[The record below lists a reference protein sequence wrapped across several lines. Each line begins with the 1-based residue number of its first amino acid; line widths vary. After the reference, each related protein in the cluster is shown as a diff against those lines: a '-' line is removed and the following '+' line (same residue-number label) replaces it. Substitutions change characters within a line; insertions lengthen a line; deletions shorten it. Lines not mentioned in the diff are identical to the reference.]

1 MIRKRWI
8 SLSCTLFL
16 LVLGALAGCQSKE
29 AVKESRLFGGLVTAA
44 QEGDKEI
51 WTGWLRDSQGK
62 EVTLFKFTVSD
73 AQVKQNYS
81 LFPRRFF
88 AWGPKYL
95 AHCGAEQ
102 KDVILIDYKT
112 QKEIFRQQLPERA
125 TYLSA
130 QPQGDKFLVATEK
143 ALYLLQPGEGSS
155 FTLKRLKEG
164 VFHWPAL
171 SPDGQQV
178 AAGKEGGKEP
188 KGPSVEKKL
197 SPDQVGKRPGVALV
211 ILDVSSGEE
220 REMLSPFLDRQV
232 PDTTYRIITSVAWSP
247 DGKRVVAGTTSP
259 ADPRIER
266 LVSVDVANGQVHE
279 LLETTQ
285 LYTPPGSF
293 TPDGKYYLFSQGK
306 PDYRE
311 FLGEGDQYTG
321 PRVSEPFRAK
331 IGLLEVESGKISY
344 LQNIPP
350 DLHAYWPLTEAKT
363 DLYFH
368 DSDPGGYIYFLD
380 QDHYNWVRF
389 LPEGSLPATGVYR
402 VPLQGGQPERL
413 FEVRGLVSYAVFL

>member
-1 MIRKRWI
+1 VPTER
-8 SLSCTLFL
+8 
-16 LVLGALAGCQSKE
+16 
-29 AVKESRLFGGLVTAA
+29 
-44 QEGDKEI
+44 
-51 WTGWLRDSQGK
+51 
-62 EVTLFKFTVSD
+62 
-73 AQVKQNYS
+73 
-81 LFPRRFF
+81 
-88 AWGPKYL
+88 
-95 AHCGAEQ
+95 
-102 KDVILIDYKT
+102 

-143 ALYLLQPGEGSS
+143 AFYLLQPAEGSS

-178 AAGKEGGKEP
+178 AAGKGGGKEREAA
-188 KGPSVEKKL
+188 SVVKKL
-197 SPDQVGKRPGVALV
+197 SPDEVEKGPGTALV
-211 ILDVSSGEE
+211 ILDISSGQE
-220 REMLSPFLDRQV
+220 REMLSLLLDRRA
-232 PDTTYRIITSVAWSP
+232 PDTTYRIITSVGWSP

-259 ADPRIER
+259 ADPRIEW
-266 LVSVDVANGQVHE
+266 LVSVDVANGQVHG

-321 PRVSEPFRAK
+321 PRVPEPFWAK
-331 IGLLEVESGKISY
+331 IGLLELESGKISY

-350 DLHAYWPLTEAKT
+350 DLNAYWPLTELKT
-363 DLYFH
+363 DVYFH
-368 DSDPGGYIYFLD
+368 DSDRGGYIYFLD

-389 LPEGSLPATGVYR
+389 PPEGSLPATGVCR
-402 VPLQGGQPERL
+402 VSLQGGQPERL
-413 FEVRGLVSYAVFL
+413 FEVRGLVSYAVIL